1 MTTAPS
7 FPRDEDTLE
16 QPAWIRRV
24 KPLIGHILQE
34 DGDLLARWRARL
46 IAAFF
51 VACATLGL
59 APYIALV
66 FLAIEARLWALL
78 ILDTTVLASIYVLL
92 FSRRV
97 SNQARAI
104 MLTVSCFAIGAFAL
118 VSRGPV
124 SASFGWLFMSVFLAT
139 FLLGRRV
146 ATLTVIGT
154 LAVLIGV
161 AFGIANQQLAWT
173 FAQPDLLRAWIL
185 TILNF
190 AFLMVVFAA
199 TNVTI
204 LGLLEREDRA
214 RLLAESRLA
223 EARRHEALGTLA
235 GGIAHDF
242 NNLLVPMLV
251 NVTTVHD
258 ALPDDS
264 PSRPALRD
272 AQRSAERA
280 RDLVGR
286 ILAFGRGMDTE
297 RSARDLAA
305 SAADAVELARYSA
318 TRDVQLVVEVRGPA
332 VVRAAQ
338 AELHQICQN
347 LISNAMHALPTGGT
361 VRVVVET
368 RDDAGARWH
377 VLHVIDDG
385 VGFDERTRERLFDPY
400 FSTRPVGSGTGLGLP
415 IVQSLVASLGGRI
428 EVRSTVGVGSEFSVW
443 LPALA
448 VTDQDERGA
457 PSSALTNATRGRPAT
472 EAARVL
478 VVDDDDAVRRATLR
492 LLAVLDCQAEAVS
505 SAADALALI
514 RQTPSAWDL
523 VLTDYRMP
531 GQSGLDL
538 VRAMRAAGLPL
549 PVVLASGHLGDVTD
563 DGELPSSTVLLAKPF
578 TREALANALAEARAF
593 AR

>member
-1 MTTAPS
+1 VTTASSAAPD
-7 FPRDEDTLE
+7 RDPLE

-104 MLTVSCFAIGAFAL
+104 MLTVSCFAIGTFAL

-124 SASFGWLFMSVFLAT
+124 SASFGWLFMSVFLAS

-146 ATLTVIGT
+146 ATLTVVGT
-154 LAVLIGV
+154 LLVLVGV

-173 FAQPDLLRAWIL
+173 FVQPDLLRAWIL

-204 LGLLEREDRA
+204 IGLLEREDRA
-214 RLLAESRLA
+214 RVLAESRLA

-242 NNLLVPMLV
+242 NNLLVPVLV
-251 NVTTVHD
+251 NVSTVHD
-258 ALPDDS
+258 GLPADS
-264 PSRPALRD
+264 PARPALRD

-297 RSARDLAA
+297 RSPRDLAA
-305 SAADAVELARYSA
+305 SAADAVALARYSA
-318 TRDVQLVVEVRGPA
+318 PRDVELVVDVRGPA

-347 LISNAMHALPTGGT
+347 LISNAMHALPNGGT
-361 VRVVVET
+361 VRVVVDT
-368 RDDAGARWH
+368 RDQAGAHWH

-385 VGFDERTRERLFDPY
+385 VGFDERTRDRLFDPY

-415 IVQSLVASLGGRI
+415 IVQSLVVSLGGRI

-443 LPALA
+443 LPA
-448 VTDQDERGA
+448 VPITDQDDAA
-457 PSSALTNATRGRPAT
+457 PSPRTPT
-472 EAARVL
+472 EASQRVAAVAAARVL

-492 LLAVLDCQAEAVS
+492 LLAAIDCQAEAVS
-505 SAADALALI
+505 SASDALALI
-514 RQTPSAWDL
+514 SQTPGAWDL
-523 VLTDYRMP
+523 LLTDYRMP

-538 VRAMRAAGLPL
+538 VRAIRAAGLAL
-549 PVVLASGHLGDVTD
+549 PVVLVSGHLGDVTD